1 MLFLMFTLPGAL
13 LLAGG
18 VVLALVVGGPVIAL
32 GAALA
37 LAGVALIV
45 VGAVKAATCRNV
57 FGVAL
62 YRWAT
67 GEGALGPFSE
77 ADLRGAVRVKG
88 DPVPAA

>member
-1 MLFLMFTLPGAL
+1 MLA
-13 LLAGG
+13 
-18 VVLALVVGGPVIAL
+18 VVGVM
-32 GAALA
+32 
-37 LAGVALIV
+37 LIV

-77 ADLRGAVRVKG
+77 DDLRGAVAVRGQAV
-88 DPVPAA
+88 PVTA